1 MNKKMELLKKAE
13 KVNHVFDKMDKETQ
27 EAVKSLIN
35 HLMVAKTK
43 KDNRIEHFINTVL
56 IKNYAKILE
65 NDLYDFDCQYNS
77 QNKKIKKAIYDKYK
91 KHMDKNENV

>member
-1 MNKKMELLKKAE
+1 MNEKMVLLKKAE

-43 KDNRIEHFINTVL
+43 KEYGIDG
-56 IKNYAKILE
+56 
-65 NDLYDFDCQYNS
+65 
-77 QNKKIKKAIYDKYK
+77 
-91 KHMDKNENV
+91 